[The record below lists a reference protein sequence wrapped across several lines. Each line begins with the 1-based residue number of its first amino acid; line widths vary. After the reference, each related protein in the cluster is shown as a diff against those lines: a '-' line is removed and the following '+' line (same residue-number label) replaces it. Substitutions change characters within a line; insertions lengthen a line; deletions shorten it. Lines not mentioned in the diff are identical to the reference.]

1 MIERFF
7 RIGGALCLAAMLW
20 LAQTSFA
27 EDGFA
32 LDMRGADIREFINT
46 VGKLTGKTIIVDER
60 VKGTVNIQSHRELS
74 PKELYEIFLLQ
85 LGVSGF
91 AVVDMGNGILKVI
104 PNQAAKIEGV
114 EVQGVESSEPDQSE
128 AIITRI
134 VQVENVDVDKLVP
147 SLRPL
152 VDNRTG
158 VITPYSASNVILIT
172 DRESNVRRLVQ
183 IIQQVDRSDS
193 QSTET
198 VKLQNASARE
208 LEGILNKLINEQSR
222 EQGRPKPL
230 VSADVRTNSLILYGN
245 ENERAFLRRV
255 IEDMDGEVQ
264 GTANIEV
271 IYLRYAKAEDIATIL
286 KSVSESMLQEEQG
299 QSQQSGPRKSNI
311 NIEPDKQTNSVV
323 LSGSPQII
331 RDLQEVVRSLDIRRA
346 QVLVEAIIIEMSDS
360 RAREL
365 GIQWLFRGDRD
376 GTSPVGGIGFG
387 NVGVNA
393 FDAAAAVTQ
402 GGDALAGAISGLEGV
417 AVGVG
422 KIGDSFSFAAL
433 MTALASDSESNILST
448 PSLLTMD
455 NQEASILVGR
465 EVPVIT
471 GSTASATNTNPF
483 QTISRQEIGTKLTV
497 TPRINEGDAVQL
509 QIEQE
514 VSSLS
519 GLSASDIITN
529 KRTIKTAVLVD
540 DGATIVLGG
549 LIDDDIQESTAKVP
563 ILGDMPVIGRLFRA
577 DRTQK
582 VKRNLMTFI
591 RPTIVRDQDTLTGL
605 SAKKYNYIRAQ
616 QQIMH
621 HEGVNLFPQADA
633 PVLPVWTGLDPSP
646 AGILPG
652 PEDDPKPA
660 GERESRP
667 TVEPEVDATEPV
679 TE

>member
-1 MIERFF
+1 MTKRFF
-7 RIGGALCLAAMLW
+7 PIRGVLCLIAMVW
-20 LAQTSFA
+20 LALPSYAQ
-27 EDGFA
+27 DGFA
-32 LDMRGADIREFINT
+32 LDMRGADIREFIDT

-60 VKGTVNIQSHRELS
+60 VKGTVNIQSHEKLS
-74 PKELYEIFLLQ
+74 KKELYEIFLLQ

-91 AVVDMGNGILKVI
+91 SVVDMGSGILKVI

-114 EVQGVESSEPDQSE
+114 EVQGVEAPTPEQSE

-198 VKLQNASARE
+198 VKLENASARE
-208 LEGILNKLINEQSR
+208 LEGILTKLINEQSR
-222 EQGRPKPL
+222 EQGRSKPL
-230 VSADVRTNSLILYGN
+230 VSADVRTNSLILYGSD
-245 ENERAFLRRV
+245 NERAFLRRV
-255 IEDMDGEVQ
+255 IADMDSEVK
-264 GTANIEV
+264 GSANIQV
-271 IYLRYAKAEDIATIL
+271 YYLRYAKAEDLANVL
-286 KSVSESMLQEEQG
+286 RSVSESMLEEQEQG
-299 QSQQSGPRKSNI
+299 QGAPERRSSI

-331 RDLQEVVRSLDIRRA
+331 QDLEEVVRSLDIRRA
-346 QVLVEAIIIEMSDS
+346 QVLVEAIIIEMSDN
-360 RAREL
+360 RAKEL
-365 GIQWLFRGDRD
+365 GIQWLFRGDQD
-376 GTSPVGGIGFG
+376 GTRPVGGIGFDNTG
-387 NVGVNA
+387 ANIFDVG
-393 FDAAAAVTQ
+393 AALTQ
-402 GGDALAGAISGLEGV
+402 DGDAVAGAITGLEGV

-422 KIGDSFSFAAL
+422 RISGSGFSFAAL

-465 EVPVIT
+465 EVPFIT
-471 GSTASATNTNPF
+471 GATAGANNTNPF
-483 QTISRQEIGTKLTV
+483 QTIQRQEVGTKLTV

-519 GLSASDIITN
+519 GLQASDIITN

-540 DGATIVLGG
+540 DGSTIVLGG
-549 LIDDDIQESTAKVP
+549 LIDDDIQESTTKVP

-616 QQIMH
+616 QQVMH
-621 HEGVNLFPQADA
+621 REGVNLFPQAEA
-633 PVLPVWTGLDPSP
+633 PVLPAWTGLDPSP

-660 GERESRP
+660 DEPQTRP
-667 TVEPEVDATEPV
+667 AIEPGVDATEPV